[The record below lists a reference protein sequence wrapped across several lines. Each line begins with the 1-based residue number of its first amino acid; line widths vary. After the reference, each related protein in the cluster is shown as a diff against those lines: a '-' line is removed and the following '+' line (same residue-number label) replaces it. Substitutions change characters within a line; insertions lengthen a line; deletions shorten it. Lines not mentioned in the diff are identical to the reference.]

1 MQRKFSELYGLHV
14 YTYVYICVSVSPL
27 STPVVCVCVC
37 VWRATERYFAAVG
50 KKIVKWK
57 PKDPSQTSVLPIQD
71 LWSKGSRL

>member
-37 VWRATERYFAAVG
+37 GGLQKDTLLQWE
-50 KKIVKWK
+50 KK
-57 PKDPSQTSVLPIQD
+57 
-71 LWSKGSRL
+71 